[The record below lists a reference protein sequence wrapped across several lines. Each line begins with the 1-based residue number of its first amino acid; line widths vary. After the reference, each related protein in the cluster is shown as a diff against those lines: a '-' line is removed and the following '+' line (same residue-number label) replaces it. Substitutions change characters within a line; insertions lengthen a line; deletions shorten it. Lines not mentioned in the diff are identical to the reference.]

1 MPNPRA
7 ARPVRTGKSSEGSG
21 RGKKIA
27 IATILLL
34 LMAAVG
40 YAMYG
45 GKDPGVAR
53 IEALREQM
61 DGANDQQRRELF
73 QQMRQEYEHLPEATR
88 QQLRDEREARWELEE
103 GKRMAKF
110 FAMSPQEQQ
119 KALDDEIKRD
129 EERRK
134 EREKRRAQGG
144 GGDRGR
150 GGPGGPGGDG
160 GRRGDRGRDSGGDP
174 NARRKSYLDR
184 SSPQSRAM
192 RSEYYRMRAERRQQ
206 LGLASR

>member
-21 RGKKIA
+21 RGQKIA
-27 IATILLL
+27 IATILFLL
-34 LMAAVG
+34 IAAVG

-53 IEALREQM
+53 IEELREQM
-61 DGANDQQRRELF
+61 DGATDEQRRDLF
-73 QQMRQEYEHLPEATR
+73 QQMRQEYEQLPEATR
-88 QQLRDEREARWELEE
+88 QQLRNDREARWELEE
-103 GKRMAKF
+103 GKQLGEF
-110 FAMSPQEQQ
+110 FALSPQEQQ
-119 KALDDEIKRD
+119 KALDEEIKRD

-144 GGDRGR
+144 R
-150 GGPGGPGGDG
+150 GGPGGGGGGDM
-160 GRRGDRGRDSGGDP
+160 GRRGGRSRDSSGDP

-192 RSEYYRMRAERRQQ
+192 RAEKARMRAERRKQ
-206 LGLASR
+206 LGLAAR

>member
-7 ARPVRTGKSSEGSG
+7 VRPVRTGKSSESSG
-21 RGKKIA
+21 RGKRIA
-27 IATILLL
+27 IVTVLLL
-34 LMAAVG
+34 LIAAVG

-45 GKDPGVAR
+45 GEDPGVAR

-61 DGANDQQRRELF
+61 DGATDEQRRELF
-73 QQMRQEYEHLPEATR
+73 QQMRQEYEQLPEATR
-88 QQLRDEREARWELEE
+88 EQMRDDRESRWELEQ
-103 GKRMAKF
+103 GKRMAEF
-110 FAMSPQEQQ
+110 FAMSPKEQQ

-144 GGDRGR
+144 GDRGR
-150 GGPGGPGGDG
+150 GGPGGGGDT
-160 GRRGDRGRDSGGDP
+160 GRRGGRGRDSSDDP

>member
-1 MPNPRA
+1 M
-7 ARPVRTGKSSEGSG
+7 
-21 RGKKIA
+21 
-27 IATILLL
+27 ILFLL
-34 LMAAVG
+34 VAAVG

-45 GKDPGVAR
+45 GEDPGVAR

-61 DGANDQQRRELF
+61 EGANDEQRRELF
-73 QQMRQEYEHLPEATR
+73 QQMRQEYEQLPEATR
-88 QQLRDEREARWELEE
+88 EQMRDEREARWELEQ
-103 GKRMAKF
+103 GKRMAEF

-119 KALDDEIKRD
+119 KALDEEIKED

-144 GGDRGR
+144 GGGR
-150 GGPGGPGGDG
+150 GGPGGGGDM
-160 GRRGDRGRDSGGDP
+160 GRRGDRGRNSSDDP

-192 RSEYYRMRAERRQQ
+192 RSEYYRMRAERRKQ